1 MSSTRGDWKAH
12 ASKKASTTNFI
23 VARPRPCRRR
33 RRRRRRRETRGRG
46 VVFVRGRVL
55 VCARNTNTM
64 DKTNDFFFFFFF
76 LRRKI
81 FRSFVRSFV
90 NKRYGVKHENA
101 PTAKK
106 TSIQNAPS
114 SSSKEARY
122 KQHATTKAWSGKRL
136 VNRLK

>member
-1 MSSTRGDWKAH
+1 MSTRGDWKAH

-23 VARPRPCRRR
+23 VARPRPCR

-64 DKTNDFFFFFFF
+64 DKTNDFFFCFFF

-81 FRSFVRSFV
+81 LFVRSFVRSFV

-106 TSIQNAPS
+106 TSIQNATT

>member
-1 MSSTRGDWKAH
+1 
-12 ASKKASTTNFI
+12 
-23 VARPRPCRRR
+23 
-33 RRRRRRRETRGRG
+33 
-46 VVFVRGRVL
+46 
-55 VCARNTNTM
+55 M
-64 DKTNDFFFFFFF
+64 DKTNDFFFLLFFFF
-76 LRRKI
+76 VAK
-81 FRSFVRSFV
+81 FCSFVRSFV

-114 SSSKEARY
+114 SSKEARY